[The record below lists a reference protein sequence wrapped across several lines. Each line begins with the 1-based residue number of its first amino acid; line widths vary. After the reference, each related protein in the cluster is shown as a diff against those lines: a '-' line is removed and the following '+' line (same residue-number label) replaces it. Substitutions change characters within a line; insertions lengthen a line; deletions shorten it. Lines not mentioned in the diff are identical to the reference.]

1 MTITPT
7 GRELTEM
14 AKIGSYVVSP
24 DIYWYE
30 TLYGKIYIKERIND
44 QTTICSGGS
53 LVTPRI

>member
-1 MTITPT
+1 MTATPP

-30 TLYGKIYIKERIND
+30 TIYGKIYIKERIKPLYA
-44 QTTICSGGS
+44 QGGS